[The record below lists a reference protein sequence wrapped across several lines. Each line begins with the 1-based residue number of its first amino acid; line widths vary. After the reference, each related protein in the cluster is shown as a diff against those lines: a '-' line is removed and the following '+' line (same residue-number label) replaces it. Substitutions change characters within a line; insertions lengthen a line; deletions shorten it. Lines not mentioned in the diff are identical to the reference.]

1 MFEYIKKKVQIVSIR
16 RRHNYGLG
24 FEIPMFQ
31 DFFSWRLFCRCWG
44 DHWVN
49 ATGEEM
55 DLNPHIPKPVPAE
68 PEKKEEEE
76 KVR

>member
-1 MFEYIKKKVQIVSIR
+1 
-16 RRHNYGLG
+16 
-24 FEIPMFQ
+24 MFQ
-31 DFFSWRLFCRCWG
+31 HFFSWRLFCRCWG